1 MKYLK
6 ISIFSLVL
14 MLLFSTGVYALSL
27 YGSSADKITEANAS
41 ALMPEPMTA
50 EAVTTVAGIYW
61 LPDYLKGNISRGN
74 DDPDKNPFD
83 EDCEKNY
90 NLHTTCPTPKI
101 STGEIHVTNEL
112 TCQKKCIC
120 PSSYQYH
127 TGNCSGS
134 KAPTGASCNDTEGD
148 GYLKYTQC
156 HCTSSYPHTTATCKG
171 EYQVGGSSCT
181 DNRGTYYTSC
191 NPRPCSDGGYYDSS
205 NQTNM
210 KCSGVTYGG
219 RTCYSC
225 YQPQCS
231 EGGYKAANDTSMVC
245 SSTSYYGRTCYSC
258 RNKTCADGGYDSASK
273 TGYICSAVTYA
284 GLSCYSCKVDP
295 CYGLEN
301 KSCDY
306 GCQTYYSQCSSKC
319 QSCKTCSKV
328 CESGYSTTACTS
340 SQVIVDSSKKNE
352 CGDTCYKCRAKDD
365 NCPSGYQASACSSTQ
380 VQTGTQK
387 TEAGSTCYA
396 CRAKTCTDYNSA
408 YVSSVPSGQTCTT
421 VTSSTVGGLT
431 CYKDCKAANL
441 TCEDWVK
448 ANYPDFSISTGGS
461 YVSGSGKVMLTG
473 NVSTTSPV
481 TISGMVVGP
490 AYFNY
495 DKCKAK
501 STPMISVTNIDY
513 DGVTLNGGTLAN
525 VNVEYDPVSY
535 TENGSSSSLC
545 QYYSYCNTSMDSYTA
560 QNFYDLVR
568 NTISGANCSNYGDIC
583 SVLQSSTECMDYNGN
598 AVSCDTVESPG
609 ICSCSFAAQALC
621 RSSYLRNLCKNNEH
635 SALVGYGT
643 LKDSK
648 INSQKR
654 NMGVVVYPDG
664 GTLTIEGT
672 VSVYGLSRSTPLRI
686 GDNAYTSNAIS
697 RRPAKLV
704 INGTLELQAGRDLYY
719 SANGQVVVNASGTLK
734 IIYGAWGGIMFNNA
748 SSSMPMEVYGKLDI
762 SSNGSGG
769 KYANDLEFTHNGKG
783 ILNARSGSCIKLQN
797 GGGGSNSGGSSGT
810 FSFETGA
817 QLSMKGSCK
826 KASSSGSYTV
836 KDNPSDTLYGAFTSH
851 PSGFSGSCSNC
862 Y

>member
-83 EDCEKNY
+83 EDCEKHY

-273 TGYICSAVTYA
+273 TGYTCSAVTYA

-319 QSCKTCSKV
+319 QSCKTCSPDANCTDANYPFSSESIAHATFTSCTPGCDDNTLKYKFQSCV
-328 CESGYSTTACTS
+328 SGYVNTDTFWCGKPATLNCATLGYTKSSCSGGLTAIGCPF
-340 SQVIVDSSKKNE
+340 DSSKK
-352 CGDTCYKCRAKDD
+352 
-365 NCPSGYQASACSSTQ
+365 AC
-380 VQTGTQK
+380 
-387 TEAGSTCYA
+387 
-396 CRAKTCTDYNSA
+396 
-408 YVSSVPSGQTCTT
+408 
-421 VTSSTVGGLT
+421 L
-431 CYKDCKAANL
+431 
-441 TCEDWVK
+441 
-448 ANYPDFSISTGGS
+448 DF
-461 YVSGSGKVMLTG
+461 
-473 NVSTTSPV
+473 N
-481 TISGMVVGP
+481 
-490 AYFNY
+490 
-495 DKCKAK
+495 
-501 STPMISVTNIDY
+501 
-513 DGVTLNGGTLAN
+513 
-525 VNVEYDPVSY
+525 
-535 TENGSSSSLC
+535 
-545 QYYSYCNTSMDSYTA
+545 
-560 QNFYDLVR
+560 
-568 NTISGANCSNYGDIC
+568 
-583 SVLQSSTECMDYNGN
+583 
-598 AVSCDTVESPG
+598 
-609 ICSCSFAAQALC
+609 
-621 RSSYLRNLCKNNEH
+621 
-635 SALVGYGT
+635 
-643 LKDSK
+643 
-648 INSQKR
+648 
-654 NMGVVVYPDG
+654 
-664 GTLTIEGT
+664 
-672 VSVYGLSRSTPLRI
+672 
-686 GDNAYTSNAIS
+686 
-697 RRPAKLV
+697 
-704 INGTLELQAGRDLYY
+704 
-719 SANGQVVVNASGTLK
+719 
-734 IIYGAWGGIMFNNA
+734 
-748 SSSMPMEVYGKLDI
+748 
-762 SSNGSGG
+762 
-769 KYANDLEFTHNGKG
+769 
-783 ILNARSGSCIKLQN
+783 
-797 GGGGSNSGGSSGT
+797 
-810 FSFETGA
+810 
-817 QLSMKGSCK
+817 
-826 KASSSGSYTV
+826 
-836 KDNPSDTLYGAFTSH
+836 
-851 PSGFSGSCSNC
+851 
-862 Y
+862 

>member
-148 GYLKYTQC
+148 GKLKYTQC
-156 HCTSSYPHTTATCKG
+156 HCTSAFPHTTSTCKG
-171 EYQVGGSSCT
+171 EYQVGGSSCN
-181 DNRGTYYTSC
+181 DERGTYYQSC

-245 SSTSYYGRTCYSC
+245 SATSYYGRTCYSC

-352 CGDTCYKCRAKDD
+352 CGDTCYKCRAK
-365 NCPSGYQASACSSTQ
+365 N
-380 VQTGTQK
+380 
-387 TEAGSTCYA
+387 
-396 CRAKTCTDYNSA
+396 CTDYNSA

-421 VTSSTVGGLT
+421 VSSSTVGGLT

-448 ANYPDFSISTGGS
+448 ANYPDFRISTGGS

-473 NVSTTSPV
+473 NVTTTSPV
-481 TISGMVVGP
+481 SISGMVVGP

-501 STPMISVTNIDY
+501 STPTISVTNIDY

-525 VNVEYDPVSY
+525 INVEYDPVSY
-535 TENGSSSSLC
+535 TENGSNHNMC
-545 QYYSYCNTSMDSYTA
+545 QYYGYCNTSMDSYTA
-560 QNFYDLVR
+560 QNFYNSIKSSLGY
-568 NTISGANCSNYGDIC
+568 SGCYNYGDIC
-583 SVLQSSTECMDYNGN
+583 SVLQSSTGCVEYNN
-598 AVSCDTVESPG
+598 NVQSCDTMSYG
-609 ICSCSFAAQALC
+609 SCSCSAAAQALC
-621 RSSYLRNLCKNNEH
+621 YSSYLRNLCKNNEH
-635 SALVGYGT
+635 SAVAGNGT

-654 NMGVVVYPDG
+654 DMSVVVYPEG
-664 GTLTIEGT
+664 GTLNIEGT

-686 GDNAYTSNAIS
+686 GDNAYSNTAIS
-697 RRPAKLV
+697 RRSAKLV
-704 INGTLELQAGRDLYY
+704 INGTLELLAGRDLYY
-719 SANGQVVVNASGTLK
+719 SANGQVIVNASGTLR
-734 IIYGAWGGIMFNNA
+734 IVYGAWGGIMFNYA
-748 SSSMPMEVYGKLDI
+748 SSSLPMEVYGKLDI

-769 KYANDLEFTHNGKG
+769 KYANDLEFTWNGKG
-783 ILNARSGSCIKLQN
+783 ILKARSGSCIKLQN
-797 GGGGSNSGGSSGT
+797 GGGGSNGGSGT
-810 FSFETGA
+810 FSFESGA

-836 KDNPSDTLYGAFTSH
+836 KDNPSNTLYGAFISH

>member
-83 EDCEKNY
+83 EDCEKHY

-273 TGYICSAVTYA
+273 TGYTCSAVTYA

-473 NVSTTSPV
+473 NVTTTSPV

-501 STPMISVTNIDY
+501 STPTISVTNIDY

-535 TENGSSSSLC
+535 TEYGSSHAFC
-545 QYYSYCNTSMDSYTA
+545 QYYGYCNSSMDSYTA
-560 QNFYDLVR
+560 QSFY
-568 NTISGANCSNYGDIC
+568 NTIKGSMGYSSCSSYGDIC
-583 SVLQSSTECMDYNGN
+583 SVLQSSTGCVDYNSN
-598 AVSCDTVESPG
+598 FQSCDTMSYG
-609 ICSCSFAAQALC
+609 SCSCSSAAQALC
-621 RSSYLRNLCKNNEH
+621 YSSYLRNLCKNNEH
-635 SALVGYGT
+635 SALAGYGT

-648 INSQKR
+648 INSKKR
-654 NMGVVVYPDG
+654 NIGVVVYPDG

-686 GDNAYTSNAIS
+686 GDNAYTNTAIS
-697 RRPAKLV
+697 RRSAKLI
-704 INGTLELQAGRDLYY
+704 INGTLELLAGRDLYY
-719 SANGQVVVNASGTLK
+719 SANGQVIVNASGTLK
-734 IIYGAWGGIMFNNA
+734 ITYGEWGGIMFNYA
-748 SSSMPMEVYGKLDI
+748 SSNMPMEVYGKLDI

-769 KYANDLEFTHNGKG
+769 KYANDLEFTWNGKG
-783 ILNARSGSCIKLQN
+783 ILKARNGSCIKLQN
-797 GGGGSNSGGSSGT
+797 GGGGSNGGSGT
-810 FSFETGA
+810 FSFESGA

-836 KDNPSDTLYGAFTSH
+836 KDNPSNTLYGAFTSH